1 MTSDKNQPAESI
13 KTEPCQVE
21 GESPLWL
28 EKFKRAVAIFLILV
42 LGLSAL
48 TLCLSLPVVY
58 FVDKHKAVL
67 VESVEPAGKVIAIT
81 LIDGFFTRMLVETD
95 VGFYYLSE
103 GVSLKKNKPLT
114 LEVRANKGRHLCDE
128 THRCTRLLE
137 WS

>member
-13 KTEPCQVE
+13 KTEPDKE
-21 GESPLWL
+21 GAESPLRL
-28 EKFKRAVAIFLILV
+28 EKFKRAVAIILILV

-81 LIDGFFTRMLVETD
+81 LVDGFL
-95 VGFYYLSE
+95 
-103 GVSLKKNKPLT
+103 P
-114 LEVRANKGRHLCDE
+114 GR
-128 THRCTRLLE
+128 
-137 WS
+137 WSRPMSAFITWSMASA